1 MKINDLVIVD
11 APAKYANSSLNG
23 SLGKVY
29 SVGSWIV
36 NVSLVS
42 GSHAGQVWQ
51 FNPQHVRLANKRI
64 HLTAL
69 RRWWASRLSLLC
81 FGLAYRLRE
90 IGGR

>member
-1 MKINDLVIVD
+1 MQKDDFIVVD

-42 GSHAGQVWQ
+42 GPQAGREWQ
-51 FNPQHVRLANKRI
+51 FNPNHVRLANKRM

-69 RRWWASRLSLLC
+69 RRWWASRLSSFL